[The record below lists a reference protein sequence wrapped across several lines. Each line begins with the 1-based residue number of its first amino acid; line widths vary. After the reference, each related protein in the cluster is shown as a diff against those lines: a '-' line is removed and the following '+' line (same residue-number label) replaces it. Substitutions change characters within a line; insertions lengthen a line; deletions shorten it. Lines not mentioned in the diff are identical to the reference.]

1 MSQQNLINLESL
13 IDLCRKLISAEDDY
27 YIYNTTLLSIIGK
40 LLLSRATIL
49 EISNG
54 EAKVLITKGQSFDSY
69 PQSVIDELDSLQ
81 IDEFIS
87 LDSSLLSYYHYA
99 LALNLLDKKI
109 VLLFG
114 TKLNGLEL
122 NTEEIK
128 YAGLVG
134 QIANIALNNIL
145 NKNNLIQEKKQ
156 LDEQNFKLVN
166 LLETTKELTTFK
178 SKEEIVK
185 LFSLTLMGQ
194 TLITKFKLLYE
205 TDNRIESLIDRIEKY
220 NNISNEELF
229 YSFNDFEKDNV
240 CAFNLKF
247 RDSKKGLLLINCQTG
262 EISNNKKLFIELLGN
277 IIVSALE
284 NDRLIKEEIAKKTIE
299 NELNLALE
307 IQRGLMPT
315 KFPIYE
321 RFTVY
326 GKSMPS
332 RYVAGDYFDIISIDA
347 HKLALVIAD
356 ISGKGMPASLLMAN
370 FQAALRTLVRLNLPL
385 IDIVT
390 RLNNLVFE
398 NTTPDKFV
406 TFFIATFDTI
416 THQLEYI
423 NAGHNRPLIINNN
436 VIKEELHLGGPILGV
451 FEDYSDYK
459 IGKVQVNE
467 EDVVLFYTDG
477 ATDVKSDDNVELG
490 QDGFYEVVQNIGE
503 KEAEHII
510 HHLFDH
516 FEEFGD
522 SSNLFDD
529 ITLMCLKIKKA
540 N

>member
-40 LLLSRATIL
+40 LVLSRAAIL
-49 EISNG
+49 ELTDGN
-54 EAKVLITKGQSFDSY
+54 AKVLITKGQAFDSY
-69 PQSVIDELDSLQ
+69 PPNVVTELNNLQ
-81 IDEFIS
+81 VDEFIL
-87 LDSSLLSYYHYA
+87 LDSATLGYYHYA

-114 TKLNGLEL
+114 TKLNGLDL
-122 NTEEIK
+122 RHEEIK

-134 QIANIALNNIL
+134 QIANIALNNIF

-205 TDNRIESLIDRIEKY
+205 TDNRIESLVDRIEKY
-220 NNISNEELF
+220 GDKTNEDLF
-229 YSFNDFEKDNV
+229 YSYNSFNEDMV
-240 CAFNLKF
+240 CAFNLIF
-247 RDSKKGLLLINCQTG
+247 RDKKKGLLLIDCQTG
-262 EISNNKKLFIELLGN
+262 EIGNNKKLFIELLGN

-307 IQRGLMPT
+307 IQKGLMPT
-315 KFPIYE
+315 KFPKHE
-321 RFTVY
+321 RFSVY
-326 GKSMPS
+326 GKSLPS
-332 RYVAGDYFDIISIDA
+332 RYVAGDYFDIISIDNN
-347 HKLALVIAD
+347 KLALVIAD

-370 FQAALRTLVRLNLPL
+370 FQAALRTLVSLNLPL
-385 IDIVT
+385 IDIVI

-406 TFFIATFDTI
+406 TFFIATFDTKSL
-416 THQLEYI
+416 QLEYI

-436 VIKEELHLGGPILGV
+436 EIKEELNLGGPILGV
-451 FEDYSDYK
+451 FEDYVDYK
-459 IGKVQVNE
+459 IGKVQIGE
-467 EDVVLFYTDG
+467 EDTVLFYTDG
-477 ATDVKSDDNVELG
+477 ATDIKNTKDLELG
-490 QDGFYEVVQNIGE
+490 QEGFYEVARKVGE
-503 KEAEHII
+503 IDAESII
-510 HHLFDH
+510 ENLFTH
-516 FEEFGD
+516 FDDFGD